1 MKLVIPF
8 LFAASPLLADV
19 CPDAPDHT
27 DRLAEIIVELNAAP
41 DALSAAPFSQELWAL
56 WTDAPDDKAQEL
68 LDRGMRQREG
78 YDFLGA
84 RDTLDQLVEYCP
96 DYAEGY
102 NQRAFAS
109 FLRRDFTAALFDLE
123 RAIEIMPNHVA
134 AVSGKGLTLLGLGRN
149 DEAQEALKAAIALN
163 PWLSEGSLIT
173 EPPGEDI

>member
-56 WTDAPDDKAQEL
+56 WTDAPDYKAQEL

-173 EPPGEDI
+173 EPPGKDI